1 MLAGISEWTKQF
13 TIKFGTKDLKVNAQW
28 SAVRDPRETQSPE
41 DYFQFQTSGQT
52 RQAQFQ
58 GFSLDSETHFRP
70 LIGPN
75 PGTLQT
81 LTK

>member
-41 DYFQFQTSGQT
+41 DYFQFQTSGQ
-52 RQAQFQ
+52 
-58 GFSLDSETHFRP
+58 SLVRRDKLDFRDSHWTVRRISG
-70 LIGPN
+70 L
-75 PGTLQT
+75 
-81 LTK
+81 